1 MSILQ
6 YAFFQNAL
14 LGALLASI
22 VCGLVGTYVVTRRLV
37 FISGGVTHASLGGIG
52 IGVYAGLNPI
62 ASAMAFAVASAL
74 GVQWLSRRGQV
85 REDSAIALFWTLG
98 MSVGIICC
106 FLTPGFMA
114 DLSSYLFGNVLTIGA
129 ADLWLL
135 GGLATVVTALFATLG
150 QTIAAV
156 AFDPVFAR
164 SQRLPVA
171 AMEYLLT
178 ALTAMAIVA
187 TLRMVGIVLVMGLLT
202 IPQMTANLFT
212 YSFRRMALASV
223 AIGAADCM
231 GGLCLSYWL
240 DVPSGAT
247 IIFVA
252 VAVYATAKAMKAA
265 GRRFMRQAAMALC
278 AFLALA
284 TLTGCSAQKNTAKN
298 RWWHA
303 FNARYNTFY
312 NGKQAYIDGYLEKEN
327 GNKDNFTEIIPLYPV
342 ANKSSRDLGKGNF
355 DRAIEKCE
363 KAIKRHSI
371 KRRPEW
377 TKKRRKTAKD
387 IEWLSRREYNPFL
400 WKAWLLMGKS
410 QFQKGQFDEAAAT
423 FSYMSRLYA
432 TQPAIDGIAR
442 SWLAKSY
449 CQLDWLYDAE
459 DVITKMRR
467 DTMHYRA
474 VAEWD
479 YAYADYYVRSKQYD
493 QAVTYL
499 RKVIKHERRRKQRAR
514 EWYLLGQVEREL
526 GHKEQAYKAFGK
538 VMRQN
543 PPYEVEFNAR
553 IAQTEVMA
561 GGRPKQMLR
570 KLRRM
575 AASDKNK
582 DYLDQV
588 YYAIGNIHL
597 SLRDTAQAIAAY
609 EKGNAKATRSGV
621 EKGVLLLSLGNLYWQ
636 TEKYADAKRCY
647 GEAIGLL
654 DKERPD
660 YEELSNRSKV
670 LDELVPFTDAVHLQD
685 SLQEL
690 AAMPEKQRNEAID
703 RVIEALKQKE
713 KEEKR
718 AAQEAEAEKQ
728 LAKQQATG
736 NNLSTNKTPATPTA
750 NKQGT
755 WYFYNPTA
763 VQQGKTAF
771 QQQWGKRDN
780 VDDWQRNNRT
790 VVNLNPQDMTP
801 EMADSLQKVQEQ
813 QDSIVA
819 AQEEEQKKMEEDPSL
834 DPHKREY
841 YMKQIPFTDEQK
853 AESDNIIKD
862 GLFNSGVIF
871 KDKLDNLGLSEKQLT
886 RLTSHY
892 ADYEKNDEAWYHLYL
907 LYMRRGDTAMAN
919 QCLAALKAQYPE
931 SQWTT
936 LLSDPHFAENAKFG
950 AHIEDSLY
958 AATYEAFKAD
968 RYGEVTANASVSASR
983 FPLGQHRPKFIF
995 IESLGKLNEGDADGC
1010 VRGMTEVVEKYPQ
1023 SEVTEMAGMIVK
1035 GVQAGR
1041 RLHGGKFDLG
1051 DIWSRRGVALTE
1063 GDSTQTDTLSADRNV
1078 GYVFLLAYQPDSV
1091 NANQLLYD
1099 MARYNFTN
1107 FMVRNFD
1114 LTIDDDGGIARM
1126 MVHGFL
1132 NYDEALQYARQLY
1145 ADTEMPTKLRGCRR
1159 IIISEDNLKLLGT
1172 RYSYVDYEQFFEQQ
1186 IAPIE
1191 ISTEPLLTIPESVE
1205 QPEEEDTEEQDATD
1219 GGDGEDDFPLYNNP
1233 AGANQQQGG
1242 FDFDDDF
1249 YQ

>member
-1 MSILQ
+1 
-6 YAFFQNAL
+6 
-14 LGALLASI
+14 
-22 VCGLVGTYVVTRRLV
+22 
-37 FISGGVTHASLGGIG
+37 
-52 IGVYAGLNPI
+52 
-62 ASAMAFAVASAL
+62 
-74 GVQWLSRRGQV
+74 
-85 REDSAIALFWTLG
+85 
-98 MSVGIICC
+98 
-106 FLTPGFMA
+106 
-114 DLSSYLFGNVLTIGA
+114 
-129 ADLWLL
+129 
-135 GGLATVVTALFATLG
+135 
-150 QTIAAV
+150 
-156 AFDPVFAR
+156 
-164 SQRLPVA
+164 
-171 AMEYLLT
+171 
-178 ALTAMAIVA
+178 
-187 TLRMVGIVLVMGLLT
+187 
-202 IPQMTANLFT
+202 MTAWGKILHRAFGKGVLRLLVPLF
-212 YSFRRMALASV
+212 SLLVISA
-223 AIGAADCM
+223 
-231 GGLCLSYWL
+231 
-240 DVPSGAT
+240 
-247 IIFVA
+247 
-252 VAVYATAKAMKAA
+252 
-265 GRRFMRQAAMALC
+265 
-278 AFLALA
+278 
-284 TLTGCSAQKNTAKN
+284 CSTQKNTGRN

-312 NGKQAYIDGYLEKEN
+312 NGKQAYIDGYLEKES

-342 ANKSSRDLGKGNF
+342 ANKASREIGKSNF

-377 TKKRRKTAKD
+377 KKNRRKTAKD
-387 IEWLSRREYNPFL
+387 IEWLGRREYNPFL

-479 YAYADYYVRSKQYD
+479 YAYADYYVRSKQYE
-493 QAVTYL
+493 QAIPYL
-499 RKVIKHERRRKQRAR
+499 KKVIKHEKRRKQKAR

-538 VMRQN
+538 VIRQN

-553 IAQTEVMA
+553 IAQTEVLA

-597 SLRDTAQAIAAY
+597 SQKDTTQAIAAY
-609 EKGNAKATRSGV
+609 EKGNQKATRSGI

-636 TEKYADAKRCY
+636 TEKYSDAKRCY

-670 LDELVPFTDAVHLQD
+670 LDELVPFTDAIHLQD
-685 SLQEL
+685 SLQVL
-690 AAMPEKQRNEAID
+690 ASLPEKERNAAID
-703 RVIEALKQKE
+703 RTIEALKQKE

-718 AAQEAEAEKQ
+718 AAQEAEAERQSQKQ
-728 LAKQQATG
+728 GAMGNTTG
-736 NNLSTNKTPATPTA
+736 NRQNPTNAIT

-755 WYFYNPTA
+755 WYFYNPTT

-771 QQQWGKRDN
+771 QQQWGKREN

-790 VVNLNPQDMTP
+790 VVNLGGETGEAAADTLAQLTP
-801 EMADSLQKVQEQ
+801 EQ
-813 QDSIVA
+813 QDSIAKV
-819 AQEEEQKKMEEDPSL
+819 QEEEEKKKEDDPSL

-841 YMKQIPFTDEQK
+841 YMKEIPFTDEQK

-871 KDKLDNLGLSEKQLT
+871 KDKLDNLRLSEKQLT
-886 RLTSHY
+886 RLTSQF

-907 LYMRRGDTAMAN
+907 LYMRRGDTQMAD
-919 QCLAALKAQYPE
+919 QCLAALKGQYPE

-936 LLSDPHFAENAKFG
+936 LLSDPYFVENAKFG
-950 AHIEDSLY
+950 VHIEDSLY
-958 AATYEAFKAD
+958 AATYAAFKAD
-968 RYGEVTANASVSASR
+968 RYAEVKGNTAVSASR
-983 FPLGQHRPKFIF
+983 FPLGQHRAKFIF
-995 IESLGKLNEGDADGC
+995 IGGLGKLNDGDADGC
-1010 VRGMTEVVEKYPQ
+1010 VADMKEVVEKHPQ
-1023 SEVTEMAGMIVK
+1023 SEVAEMAGMIVK

-1051 DIWSRRGVALTE
+1051 DVWSRRGVALTA
-1063 GDSTQTDTLSADRNV
+1063 GDSTATDTLSVDRNV

-1107 FMVRNFD
+1107 FMVRNFE
-1114 LTIDDDGGIARM
+1114 LAIDDDGGGISRM
-1126 MVHGFL
+1126 QVHGFL

-1145 ADTEMPTKLRGCRR
+1145 SDPDMPTKLKGCRR

-1172 RYSYVDYEQFFEQQ
+1172 RYSYVDYELFFEQQ
-1186 IAPIE
+1186 LAPLP
-1191 ISTEPLLTIPESVE
+1191 ISDEQLLNIPESVE
-1205 QPEEEDTEEQDATD
+1205 QPDAEDATEDDEEEQEGNAGGTD
-1219 GGDGEDDFPLYNNP
+1219 DDFPDFNNP
-1233 AGANQQQGG
+1233 VGTTQQQQGG